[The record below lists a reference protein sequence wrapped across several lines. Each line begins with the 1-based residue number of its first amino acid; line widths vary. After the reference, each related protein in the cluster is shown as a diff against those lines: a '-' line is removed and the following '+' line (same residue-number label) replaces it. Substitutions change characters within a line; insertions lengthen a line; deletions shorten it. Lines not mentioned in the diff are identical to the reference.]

1 MGFVQALV
9 KRTIMKSNL
18 IQILAVIL
26 VSCALTSLGQ
36 EYENEEMEET
46 LADAPIKR
54 YLRSRPLRWGKRG
67 GSSPLRWGKR
77 WGTLANGARYGKRQ
91 QTSSP
96 LRWGKRSGDKRQEPL
111 RWGKRLANVWAPSWT
126 PEKDNTLE
134 RMIDLHESTT
144 PIEDFGFQE
153 STTPTYS
160 WGTKFPIRT
169 IQNRD
174 YTTPLVETIID
185 YYSKMRAKNQNC
197 NPMRF
202 GKRSSINEEYDYDL
216 YPDSESEFEEEE
228 NQV

>member
-1 MGFVQALV
+1 MGFV

-18 IQILAVIL
+18 IQILAVVL

-36 EYENEEMEET
+36 EYENEEIEET
-46 LADAPIKR
+46 LSDPGPPIKR
-54 YLRSRPLRWGKRG
+54 YFRARPLRWGKRG

-77 WGTLANGARYGKRQ
+77 WGSLANGARYGKRQ

-111 RWGKRLANVWAPSWT
+111 RWGKRQAQPLLRWGKRLANVWAPSWT
-126 PEKDNTLE
+126 PKKDNFLE
-134 RMIDLHESTT
+134 RMIDLH
-144 PIEDFGFQE
+144 E

-174 YTTPLVETIID
+174 YNTPLVETIID
-185 YYSKMRAKNQNC
+185 YYSKMCAKNQNC

-202 GKRSSINEEYDYDL
+202 GKRSS
-216 YPDSESEFEEEE
+216 PA
-228 NQV
+228 